1 MSSCTKW
8 RRCLGVQKF
17 DFWAGKGL
25 QRLVAAVTDI
35 KLYSVVKYGVST
47 GSIMLEHAF
56 PQQMCPTPTVLVDL
70 QLVLE
75 SLKVPDVQRGSW
87 LNVIGYVRKSE
98 QRYKKTGNPSADD
111 VRRGPIPNVQA
122 IIVWDAGAIR
132 VGDYEAALTSQREK
146 RAAIEGLVVHQSQT
160 TNALMER

>member
-1 MSSCTKW
+1 M
-8 RRCLGVQKF
+8 R
-17 DFWAGKGL
+17 
-25 QRLVAAVTDI
+25 
-35 KLYSVVKYGVST
+35 
-47 GSIMLEHAF
+47 
-56 PQQMCPTPTVLVDL
+56 PTPTVSVDL

-75 SLKVPDVQRGSW
+75 SIKVPDLQRGSW
-87 LNVIGYVRKSE
+87 LNVIGYIRKSE

-111 VRRGPIPNVQA
+111 IRRVPVPNVQA

-146 RAAIEGLVVHQSQT
+146 RAAVEVPVVHHSQT

>member
-1 MSSCTKW
+1 M
-8 RRCLGVQKF
+8 
-17 DFWAGKGL
+17 
-25 QRLVAAVTDI
+25 AAVTDI
-35 KLYSVVKYGVST
+35 KLCSVVKYGVST

-56 PQQMCPTPTVLVDL
+56 PQQMRPTPTVSVDL

-75 SLKVPDVQRGSW
+75 SLKVPDLQRGNW

-98 QRYKKTGNPSADD
+98 QRFKKTGNPGADD
-111 VRRGPIPNVQA
+111 IGRVPIPNVQA
-122 IIVWDAGAIR
+122 VIVWDAGAIR

-146 RAAIEGLVVHQSQT
+146 RAAVEGPVGHQSQT